1 MTKKIFDYEL
11 NENLD
16 LFVLIK
22 AAQARLAK
30 NGKQFI
36 AFEFEDKSG
45 EISAKYWDASDEEVK
60 RYQSGQVVHLS
71 GKRENY
77 QGNPQIKIY
86 KLRLATEQEPN
97 DPSLYVQ
104 GAPQSVTEMQAE
116 LEKFVFKIHN
126 STWNRIVRVLLQKY
140 QAQFFTYPAAKKN
153 HHAFQGGLAYH
164 TLTILKLAQ
173 GVSQLYPQVDESLL
187 YAGAILHDLGK
198 VIELSGAMSTQ
209 YTVAGNLLGHIV
221 LVDEEIIKAC
231 QQLGIDTA
239 KEDAILLRH
248 MILAH
253 HGLLEYGSP
262 VTPHI
267 LEAEILHHLDDL
279 DASIQ
284 MVETSLSHTSP
295 GEFSERVFGLGGRS
309 FYQRK
314 QGKLE

>member
-1 MTKKIFDYEL
+1 MVKRLFDYEL
-11 NENLD
+11 NENVD

-22 AAQARLAK
+22 SAQARLAK

-45 EISAKYWDASDEEVK
+45 EISAKYWDATDEEVQ
-60 RYQSGQVVHLS
+60 RYQSGLVIHLS

-86 KLRLATEQEPN
+86 QIRLANNNEPN
-97 DPSLYVQ
+97 NPELYMQ
-104 GAPQSVTEMQAE
+104 SAPKSANEMAAE
-116 LEKFVFKIHN
+116 LDEFVFKIRN

-140 QAQFFTYPAAKKN
+140 REKFLIYPAAKKN

-173 GVSQLYPQVDESLL
+173 SVAKLYPHVDESLL

-198 VIELSGAMSTQ
+198 VIELSGPVGTQ
-209 YTVAGNLLGHIV
+209 YTIEGNLLGHITI
-221 LVDEEIIKAC
+221 VDEEIIKAC
-231 QQLGIDTA
+231 QQLKIASD
-239 KEDAILLRH
+239 KEDAVLLRH
-248 MILAH
+248 MVLSH

-262 VTPHI
+262 VAPHI

-284 MVETSLSHTSP
+284 MIDNSLEHTP
-295 GEFSERVFGLGGRS
+295 QGEFSERVYGLDGRF

-314 QGKLE
+314 NK